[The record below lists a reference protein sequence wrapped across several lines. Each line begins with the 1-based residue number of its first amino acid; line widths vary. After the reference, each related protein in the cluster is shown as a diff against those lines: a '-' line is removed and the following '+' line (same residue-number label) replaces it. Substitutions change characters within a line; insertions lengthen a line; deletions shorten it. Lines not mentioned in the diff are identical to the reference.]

1 MKQVIHICLMLL
13 LANVAF
19 AQRAVID
26 KVIGTVGGELVLLSE
41 LEEQYSLLESQNG
54 QLPEGARCNILDGIL
69 TSKLLL
75 NQAKLDSVEVSDEE
89 VETQLDARIDR
100 ILSYMNNDVSQF
112 EAYYGQT
119 VNEVREQFREDLK
132 SQLLTERM
140 RGQVM
145 SDVSVTPSEVKTFF
159 DNIPTDSLPYFSAE
173 VEIGEIVYEPKVNA
187 VERQKAIE
195 LLTDLRTRI
204 VEGGEDFGALA
215 SKYSDD
221 PGSSRLGGDLGW
233 TKRGQFVPEFEAVAY
248 NLENGEISEIVE
260 SDFGFHVIQLLE
272 RRGNSIHVRHILIK
286 PEITDKD
293 LELAK
298 AHLDSV
304 RQLVMEDSLD
314 FSRAVKLFSDEDA
327 QSYTNDGRLVNPATG
342 NTFFEIGDLDPDI
355 YFTIDTM
362 QVGGVSAPFKFSDPR
377 GDTYFRIVKLNS
389 RTDPH
394 RASLEQD
401 YSKIQQAAIESKK
414 NEFINDWVKSIID
427 KTFVSIDPQ
436 YAGCRVLDKW
446 RSEEIKP

>member
-355 YFTIDTM
+355 YFAIDTM
-362 QVGGVSAPFKFSDPR
+362 QVGEVSAPFKFSDPR